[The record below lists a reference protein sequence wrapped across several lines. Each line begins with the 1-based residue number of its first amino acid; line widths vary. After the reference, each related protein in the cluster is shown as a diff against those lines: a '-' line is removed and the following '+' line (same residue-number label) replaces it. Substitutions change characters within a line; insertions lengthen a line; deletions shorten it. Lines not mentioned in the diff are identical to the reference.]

1 MPKVS
6 EAHLEARRQQIVAA
20 AFACFSRGGFNLT
33 TMQDICRE
41 AQLSPGAV
49 YRYFRGKEDI
59 VRAMVQQISE
69 RGTALVEGAKG
80 QGSTFLALN
89 SLADSFFSLLDQP
102 DAKST
107 IRIQI
112 ELWAEALHNESVM
125 DLLRRDIYS
134 VCEIVTAFVRAA
146 QDRGEIKPDLDPES
160 VSRVFTSLFDGLLF
174 QRAMDGNFD
183 LWKYVAVVKAMGMG
197 LLCQLGEPGATA
209 SPPALPDRPFPPRA
223 TRV

>member
-6 EAHLEARRQQIVAA
+6 EAHLEARRQQIVDA
-20 AFACFSRGGFNLT
+20 AFACFARGGFNLT

-49 YRYFRGKEDI
+49 YRYFRGKDDI
-59 VRAMVQQISE
+59 VQAMVQQLSE

-89 SLADSFFSLLDQP
+89 TLADSFFGLLDQP
-102 DAKST
+102 DAEST

-125 DLLRRDIYS
+125 ELLRRDIYG
-134 VCEIVTAFVRAA
+134 VCEMVTAFVRAA

-160 VSRVFTSLFDGLLF
+160 VSRVFTSLFDGILF
-174 QRAMDGNFD
+174 QRAMDGKFD
-183 LWKYVAVVKAMGMG
+183 LWKYVAVVKAMGLG
-197 LLCQLGEPGATA
+197 LLCQIGEPGAA
-209 SPPALPDRPFPPRA
+209 SSGPALPEGQVPPRV
-223 TRV
+223 TSV